1 MKKAATKAA
10 TKAAATVT
18 ATVADVAGQAP
29 ENAARARVVGKKRR
43 LALQVVGY
51 ETAGAGPVLAERHVN
66 SVNANLPGPAKL
78 GRSGNEGC
86 TCKKS
91 QCLKLY
97 CQCFARQSMCTQACR
112 CESCH
117 NSAQHDVA
125 RQVAVKELLCRRP
138 NAFGAKFAT
147 EVHAT
152 AWGTTAS
159 SAVVHS
165 TGCGCS
171 KSACL
176 KRYCEC
182 FSLGIACS
190 DKCRCRNCK
199 NKTAAG
205 RARTG
210 SGIGAGGGDLGART
224 VDTMSSTTPR
234 PPTTAVRTSD
244 MFRAGTG
251 DVPDISAKRSRTT
264 VMERRPQDRAGTE
277 VDVARSSQLPRN

>member
-1 MKKAATKAA
+1 MLLDYCDSSWSHFLCTPCRNWQTHKLSRSEATR
-10 TKAAATVT
+10 
-18 ATVADVAGQAP
+18 
-29 ENAARARVVGKKRR
+29 AARQLWLKQTARLVLVELLSR
-43 LALQVVGY
+43 LNPACFCCCFFRQDK
-51 ETAGAGPVLAERHVN
+51 
-66 SVNANLPGPAKL
+66 PAK
-78 GRSGNEGC
+78 S
-86 TCKKS
+86 KKLAVPS
-91 QCLKLY
+91 RPFFPPRPSSHNPPIRGKRPRP
-97 CQCFARQSMCTQACR
+97 RQ
-112 CESCH
+112 
-117 NSAQHDVA
+117 
-125 RQVAVKELLCRRP
+125 
-138 NAFGAKFAT
+138 
-147 EVHAT
+147 VHAT
-152 AWGTTAS
+152 AEGTTAS

-210 SGIGAGGGDLGART
+210 PDIGAGGGDLGART

-244 MFRAGTG
+244 MSRAGTG

-264 VMERRPQDRAGTE
+264 VIERRPQDRAGTE
-277 VDVARSSQLPRN
+277 VDGAQSSQLPRN